1 MLKQLLRCQVKQN
14 SIESVFELSY
24 LSAFNDRKPIGST
37 TFRTAKRGFFHFK
50 QCLMNVHQCTVGN
63 LIKRDVR
70 SRWHGIYKIQFLRQV
85 PQVLWKIGQEWSFLI
100 KIGWTM
106 YYRKF
111 VLAASDHTN
120 CHSGFHVFKPVL
132 KIVYLRR

>member
-1 MLKQLLRCQVKQN
+1 MG
-14 SIESVFELSY
+14 SIKYSFY
-24 LSAFNDRKPIGST
+24 DKCRK
-37 TFRTAKRGFFHFK
+37 F
-50 QCLMNVHQCTVGN
+50 
-63 LIKRDVR
+63 
-70 SRWHGIYKIQFLRQV
+70 YE
-85 PQVLWKIGQEWSFLI
+85 KIGQEWSFLI

-132 KIVYLRR
+132 KIVYLRRTSIANLHNALYEHWIKINKLGWEKLAPELVLEKNWINFIPYAKAHFPGLIIKFCVKSSWKTCFWNCSD